1 MFKKLLKIF
10 TRQYKRDTDYYE
22 FIESRIDDFKL
33 NDNSESVE
41 TKVERLIGKNNYEE
55 AIKVC
60 QKNTTQ

>member
-1 MFKKLLKIF
+1 MFKKLLEVF

-22 FIESRIDDFKL
+22 FMESRINDFKL

-41 TKVERLIGKNNYEE
+41 TKVERLIRNNNYEE

-60 QKNTTQ
+60 QKNIMQ